1 MKLFFLSFK
10 VLLNNFGL
18 KRQVLI
24 LVMVILINRWSF
36 GILLWETFT
45 LGGTPYPGL
54 PTDQLLD
61 YLSDGKRMDMPAKC
75 PLEVYTVMRDC
86 WIHEPEQRP
95 HFTTLTER
103 LANILE
109 KHTTTVCINI
119 PMDLPCSRGGEGRG
133 DTQLSFIRWGSASRP
148 APYLLY
154 TYTIF
159 GRKGTPFVYFLLTDG
174 THSIYL
180 VYNFVS
186 LLTAVNFLFFNEC

>member
-103 LANILE
+103 LAKILE
-109 KHTTTVCINI
+109 KHTTAVCINI
-119 PMDLPCSRGGEGRG
+119 PMDLPCSRGGGGEGG
-133 DTQLSFIRWGSASRP
+133 YSAKF
-148 APYLLY
+148 Y
-154 TYTIF
+154 TM
-159 GRKGTPFVYFLLTDG
+159 RLRVEASPVPF
-174 THSIYL
+174 IYL
-180 VYNFVS
+180 HHFWQKRNPVRILSIDRWYTFYIPSVQLCIPFNCCKFS
-186 LLTAVNFLFFNEC
+186 LF

>member
-1 MKLFFLSFK
+1 MLK

-18 KRQVLI
+18 KRHVLI

-45 LGGTPYPGL
+45 LGGNPYPGL
-54 PTDQLLD
+54 PTEQLLD

-103 LANILE
+103 LAKILE
-109 KHTTTVCINI
+109 KHTTTVCINM
-119 PMDLPCSRGGEGRG
+119 PMDLPCSRRGGGGRG
-133 DTQLSFIRWGSASRP
+133 RGTLASTMRLRP
-148 APYLLY
+148 EASPV
-154 TYTIF
+154 
-159 GRKGTPFVYFLLTDG
+159 PFVYLYHF
-174 THSIYL
+174 
-180 VYNFVS
+180 
-186 LLTAVNFLFFNEC
+186 

>member
-1 MKLFFLSFK
+1 MVKIILLSTNYQNLYLKLLLSFK
-10 VLLNNFGL
+10 VILSNFGL

-24 LVMVILINRWSF
+24 LVMVIHINRWSF

-54 PTDQLLD
+54 PTEQLLD

-75 PLEVYTVMRDC
+75 PLEVYTIMRDC

-103 LANILE
+103 LAQLLE

-119 PMDLPCSRGGEGRG
+119 PIDLTTSRLLRLLPTLHPHWSSSGGI
-133 DTQLSFIRWGSASRP
+133 LSCFIR
-148 APYLLY
+148 
-154 TYTIF
+154 
-159 GRKGTPFVYFLLTDG
+159 
-174 THSIYL
+174 
-180 VYNFVS
+180 
-186 LLTAVNFLFFNEC
+186 

>member
-1 MKLFFLSFK
+1 
-10 VLLNNFGL
+10 
-18 KRQVLI
+18 
-24 LVMVILINRWSF
+24 MVILINRWSF

-54 PTDQLLD
+54 PTEQLLD

-103 LANILE
+103 LAKILE

-119 PMDLPCSRGGEGRG
+119 PMDLPCSRGSKAPRRG
-133 DTQLSFIRWGSASRP
+133 QPRTF
-148 APYLLY
+148 Y
-154 TYTIF
+154 TPIPFMTEKEPRSYTF
-159 GRKGTPFVYFLLTDG
+159 Y
-174 THSIYL
+174 
-180 VYNFVS
+180 
-186 LLTAVNFLFFNEC
+186 

>member
-1 MKLFFLSFK
+1 
-10 VLLNNFGL
+10 
-18 KRQVLI
+18 
-24 LVMVILINRWSF
+24 MVIRMNRWSF

-54 PTDQLLD
+54 PTEQLLD

-103 LANILE
+103 LAKILE

-119 PMDLPCSRGGEGRG
+119 PMDLPCPRVGWGGGG
-133 DTQLSFIRWGSASRP
+133 HSAKF
-148 APYLLY
+148 Y
-154 TYTIF
+154 TM
-159 GRKGTPFVYFLLTDG
+159 RLRVEASPVPF
-174 THSIYL
+174 IYL
-180 VYNFVS
+180 YHFGQKRTPSVRILSIDKWYTFHI
-186 LLTAVNFLFFNEC
+186 A